1 MLFSYLNSLIV
12 CGLHGT
18 DTRAQSTCLLLCES
32 VFVQECASHFYS
44 VLLDHQHAC
53 TLCTYAHFPT
63 HTYTRTHTYIH
74 TYTYLHTYTR
84 ICAALRSSVRNQ
96 WPPWHSHML
105 VHTHD
110 REGLASQTK
119 HTLWLVSSAPLL
131 CGCYDS

>member
-18 DTRAQSTCLLLCES
+18 DTGVQSTCLLLCES
-32 VFVQECASHFYS
+32 VFVQEYASHFYS
-44 VLLDHQHAC
+44 MLLDHQHAC

-74 TYTYLHTYTR
+74 THPCLHTYTR
-84 ICAALRSSVRNQ
+84 ICAAFRSSVRNQ
-96 WPPWHSHML
+96 WPPWHSQLLMHM
-105 VHTHD
+105 HD
-110 REGLASQTK
+110 QEGLAGQTK